1 MADSTI
7 EDDKTIFES
16 HIKNIA
22 IPNDVKVA
30 YILCPGMGNNTINV
44 YYTHHGNHYEL
55 FNYGAEDSVMGY
67 CSDVICLIRDILSL
81 RKNEITGKN
90 PLNAIEAKIGR
101 LKRLVTRIKLLLIS
115 PDQYARVVLLGLS
128 HGALLMYGAILR
140 LLCDVEL
147 NRSHYEKLR
156 IFTVGAPIYP
166 PSTLLLPYEKD
177 QSINLLNILNNYN
190 RRKPPPKNSTACVIA
205 AAHKAMQL
213 GLPLLGIDADEA
225 TKEQHAEYAASL
237 GKQPLRDY
245 LAGIEEELDGDTQ
258 ASLEAWRAAASD
270 VLAGSKRV
278 PDDALTAIKDAVVRD
293 CAGPGRGRGEHPAGE
308 SAPLMSMIGGGEAA
322 RKREVEMWRNLATL
336 VQGTCM
342 GRPCRTVLV
351 VAGRDNVDSM
361 VNSLL
366 RDRGVGGN
374 VPPDAGWPPRGT
386 IQRLP

>member
-1 MADSTI
+1 MCRAQGGRVIDLRRCPVLVDACLLCLGAGLGVVFGFSTGNRC
-7 EDDKTIFES
+7 
-16 HIKNIA
+16 IKYRNMSS
-22 IPNDVKVA
+22 
-30 YILCPGMGNNTINV
+30 G
-44 YYTHHGNHYEL
+44 
-55 FNYGAEDSVMGY
+55 
-67 CSDVICLIRDILSL
+67 
-81 RKNEITGKN
+81 
-90 PLNAIEAKIGR
+90 
-101 LKRLVTRIKLLLIS
+101 
-115 PDQYARVVLLGLS
+115 LGLS
-128 HGALLMYGAILR
+128 RCLGPGECLHSICHNPENPNPPKNQILKT
-140 LLCDVEL
+140 LKP
-147 NRSHYEKLR
+147 SY
-156 IFTVGAPIYP
+156 APITSSDAAP
-166 PSTLLLPYEKD
+166 LAPWAPRLFSPKLHHRVAFRWRSKQSQKMQGCQCKTGGISGILGGLPT
-177 QSINLLNILNNYN
+177 ILLNILNNYN

-374 VPPDAGWPPRGT
+374 VPEESSRDSH
-386 IQRLP
+386 

>member
-190 RRKPPPKNSTACVIA
+190 RQKPPPKNNTVCVNLYNIY
-205 AAHKAMQL
+205 HKLDGMLNNTNKVKLLQIVCKLRNPFVLKLKMSKYNVNIDLSERIILHDICPTRGFYHA
-213 GLPLLGIDADEA
+213 GLYNLNFIFYRFSNNPDLFFERLEFETLPYYGHGLYEPFFIRTLGI
-225 TKEQHAEYAASL
+225 
-237 GKQPLRDY
+237 
-245 LAGIEEELDGDTQ
+245 
-258 ASLEAWRAAASD
+258 
-270 VLAGSKRV
+270 GSQLINS
-278 PDDALTAIKDAVVRD
+278 PIYFY
-293 CAGPGRGRGEHPAGE
+293 
-308 SAPLMSMIGGGEAA
+308 S
-322 RKREVEMWRNLATL
+322 TL
-336 VQGTCM
+336 F
-342 GRPCRTVLV
+342 PK
-351 VAGRDNVDSM
+351 
-361 VNSLL
+361 
-366 RDRGVGGN
+366 
-374 VPPDAGWPPRGT
+374 
-386 IQRLP
+386 